1 MSFRI
6 VVTGVSGQVG
16 GSLIALPPPPGVTF
30 VPAGRGVLDL
40 ARPQGLAAALAAL
53 APDAVINCAA
63 HTAVDRAESEPA
75 LAFAVNA
82 EAPGEIAA
90 ACAARGAPM
99 VQLSTDYV
107 FDGSKTGPW
116 LRTDP
121 VAPLGVYGASKE
133 AGEQAVRAACP
144 RHLILRTSWVYAARG
159 HNFVRTMLRL
169 GAERD
174 ELRVVAD
181 QTGCPTAAQDIA
193 AAFAAL
199 APRLAQGESL
209 TWGTWHLAGKEATTW
224 HGFAE
229 AIFDCAAP
237 VWGRRPAV
245 VPIATADY
253 PTATR
258 RPRNSALD
266 CAETE
271 RALGLAAR
279 SWRDALPS
287 IVAEILAQRD

>member
-16 GSLIALPPPPGVTF
+16 GSLMALPPIPGVTF

-40 ARPQGLAAALAAL
+40 ARPRGLAAALAAL
-53 APDAVINCAA
+53 APDAVVNCAA
-63 HTAVDRAESEPA
+63 HTAVDRAESEAP

-82 EAPGEIAA
+82 EAAGELAA

-107 FDGSKTGPW
+107 FDGSKTGAW
-116 LRTDP
+116 TRTDA

-133 AGEQAVRAACP
+133 AGERAVRAACP
-144 RHLILRTSWVYAARG
+144 KHLIFRTSWVYAARG
-159 HNFVRTMLRL
+159 RNFVRTMLRL
-169 GAERD
+169 GADRD

-181 QTGCPTAAQDIA
+181 QTGCPTAAPDLA
-193 AAFAAL
+193 AALAAL
-199 APRLAQGESL
+199 APRLARGDDL
-209 TWGTWHLAGKEATTW
+209 PWGTWHLAGREATTW

-245 VPIATADY
+245 LPIATAEY
-253 PTATR
+253 PTATP

-266 CAETE
+266 SAETE
-271 RALGLAAR
+271 RALGVEAR
-279 SWRDALPS
+279 SWRDALPP
-287 IVAEILAQRD
+287 IVAEILAQED

>member
-1 MSFRI
+1 MSFRV

-16 GSLIALPPPPGVTF
+16 GSLMALPPPPGVTF

-40 ARPQGLAAALAAL
+40 SCPRGVAAALAAL

-63 HTAVDRAESEPA
+63 HTAVDRAEGEAP
-75 LAFAVNA
+75 LAFAINA
-82 EAPGEIAA
+82 EAAGEIAA

-107 FDGSKTGPW
+107 FDGCKAGPW

-133 AGEQAVRAACP
+133 AGERAVRAACP
-144 RHLILRTSWVYAARG
+144 RHLIFRTAWVYAARG
-159 HNFVRTMLRL
+159 HNFARTMLRL

-181 QTGCPTAAQDIA
+181 QTGCPTAAPDLA
-193 AAFAAL
+193 AAL
-199 APRLAQGESL
+199 AALVPRLARGEEL
-209 TWGTWHLAGKEATTW
+209 PWGTWHLAGQEATTW

-237 VWGRRPAV
+237 IWGRRPKV
-245 VPIATADY
+245 VPITTAEY
-253 PTATR
+253 PTPTP

-266 CAETE
+266 STETE
-271 RALGLAAR
+271 RALALKAR
-279 SWRDALPS
+279 PWHEALPP
-287 IVAEILAQRD
+287 IVAEILTRGV